1 MKNGKEELGTVLI
14 FPVLGNASKEDEG
27 QAKFSP

>member
-1 MKNGKEELGTVLI
+1 MKNEKEELETVLI

-27 QAKFSP
+27 QTKFSP

>member
-14 FPVLGNASKEDEG
+14 LPVLENASKEDED
-27 QAKFSP
+27 QAKFFP

>member
-14 FPVLGNASKEDEG
+14 LPVVGNASKEDKD
-27 QAKFSP
+27 QPKLLS

>member
-14 FPVLGNASKEDEG
+14 FSVLENASKEDED
-27 QAKFSP
+27 QAKSFS